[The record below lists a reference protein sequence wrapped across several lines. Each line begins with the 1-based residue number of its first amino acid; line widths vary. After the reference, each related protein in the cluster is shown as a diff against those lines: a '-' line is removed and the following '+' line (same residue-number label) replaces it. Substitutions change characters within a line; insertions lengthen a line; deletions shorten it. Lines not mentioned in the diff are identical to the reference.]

1 MLAKHDPRFEI
12 RVDWHEIKDGVM
24 LDLIRQK
31 FSDKH
36 PELRD
41 RLIATYPRR
50 LSEGNKWGDRY
61 WGVDLRTGIGEDRL
75 GKILMRVRDE
85 IMAPLCVSSPKDG
98 SVHSCSAL
106 DCPVHGERNRT
117 VPGFGPL
124 PEEVEGVRLLKRKE
138 GDPQ

>member
-1 MLAKHDPRFEI
+1 VKNRS
-12 RVDWHEIKDGVM
+12 R
-24 LDLIRQK
+24 LDRQLPLVTLGSQAVK
-31 FSDKH
+31 
-36 PELRD
+36 
-41 RLIATYPRR
+41 
-50 LSEGNKWGDRY
+50 
-61 WGVDLRTGIGEDRL
+61 L